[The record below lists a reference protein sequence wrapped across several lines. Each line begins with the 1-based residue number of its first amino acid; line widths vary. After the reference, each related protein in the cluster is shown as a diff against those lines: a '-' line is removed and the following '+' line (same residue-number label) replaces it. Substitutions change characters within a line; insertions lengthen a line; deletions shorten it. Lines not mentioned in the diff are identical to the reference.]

1 MYTRG
6 TGSGAKLSKNTSA
19 HHRASKILIHHT
31 AERDHPTSKV
41 LENNER
47 PRYVEDESTNYLG
60 KKNKQQMII
69 DKINIIITS
78 H

>member
-1 MYTRG
+1 MQNLVRTRVPI
-6 TGSGAKLSKNTSA
+6 TEPP
-19 HHRASKILIHHT
+19 KILIHHT